1 MANYIDNKKFEELIH
16 SYSNGDLTVQDE
28 LFENF
33 GLLID
38 RLMSGYAFKVDKE
51 EAKQE
56 CFLLILKILKN
67 FNKEKGAAFNYITTV
82 VLNNLRLIYT
92 KRKKYLEKIQSYT
105 DYKMGIYSPSSADI
119 DPDL

>member
-1 MANYIDNKKFEELIH
+1 MANYIDNNKFEELIH

-67 FNKEKGAAFNYITTV
+67 FKKEKG
-82 VLNNLRLIYT
+82 
-92 KRKKYLEKIQSYT
+92 KIQSYT

-119 DPDL
+119 DPE

>member
-67 FNKEKGAAFNYITTV
+67 FKKEKGAAFNYITTV

-119 DPDL
+119 DPE